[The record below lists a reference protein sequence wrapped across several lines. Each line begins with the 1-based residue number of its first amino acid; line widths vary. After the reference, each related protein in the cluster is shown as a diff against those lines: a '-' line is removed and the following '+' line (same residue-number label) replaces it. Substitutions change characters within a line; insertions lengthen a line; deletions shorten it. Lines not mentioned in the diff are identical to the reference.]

1 MNLFDTIRQ
10 AGGGNAFSA
19 LAAQYGLSEEQI
31 GKAVQAFMPAFSA
44 GLKRST
50 ADPLGLMEF
59 MRKLAQ
65 GGYPQSYQNPAWAFG
80 AGRPQGEDAL
90 AFLFGSPEAARALAA
105 QAGAFTGLAPDKL
118 AAMLPALAGMMFG
131 GLAQQST
138 ASNPVLEA
146 MMRPFRAV
154 TEPRST
160 AKGPLDRYEEE
171 QAAREGKDPFTGAQS
186 EMMQAGMAAFQAGTS
201 AWQQAVG
208 QAMQTMGGAAAAT
221 QRPPASG
228 AGLFGDMFEPGIK
241 LGEAYQREVEATLS
255 RMRPEGRPA

>member
-59 MRKLAQ
+59 MRKLAL

-90 AFLFGSPEAARALAA
+90 AFLFGSADAARALAA
-105 QAGAFTGLAPDKL
+105 QAGAFTGLPPEKL
-118 AAMLPALAGMMFG
+118 AAMMPALAGMMFG
-131 GLAQQST
+131 GLAQESR
-138 ASNPVLEA
+138 LI
-146 MMRPFRAV
+146 V
-154 TEPRST
+154 TRRSKPR
-160 AKGPLDRYEEE
+160 
-171 QAAREGKDPFTGAQS
+171 AREA
-186 EMMQAGMAAFQAGTS
+186 
-201 AWQQAVG
+201 
-208 QAMQTMGGAAAAT
+208 
-221 QRPPASG
+221 
-228 AGLFGDMFEPGIK
+228 AGLP
-241 LGEAYQREVEATLS
+241 AP
-255 RMRPEGRPA
+255 RPT